1 MEENYIGQWSVPVN
15 NVIEW
20 GAVRKFAMAIGDHNP
35 NYFDEQTAKHNHY
48 GHLIAPPTF
57 AVSLD
62 YGVLPSGGFDFTG
75 MIHSEQSFSTV
86 RPLFVGET
94 VACSVRLADRTARKA
109 GPVQMT
115 FYVFEQ
121 QATASDGTVVCTARM
136 TVIKREVVEQ

>member
-35 NYFDEQTAKHNHY
+35 NYFDEQTAQHNHY
-48 GHLIAPPTF
+48 GRLIAPPTF

-62 YGVLPSGGFDFTG
+62 YGVLPGGGFDFTG
-75 MIHSEQSFSTV
+75 MIHSEQTFSSL

-94 VACSVRLADRTARKA
+94 LTCSARLADCTTRKT
-109 GPVQMT
+109 GSMQMT

-121 QATASDGTVVCTARM
+121 QAVASDGTVVCTARM
-136 TVIKREVVEQ
+136 TVLRREVVAQ